1 MTIYKKVILYREGV
15 IIMIDAQNT
24 KTEPTPLIKYGWL
37 RAILFLIAALIATAI
52 LTFIGM
58 MVLALIFGIDFS
70 SIATNSREFIKD
82 IGLPANITVAL
93 FGFIGMLGTAWLFR
107 RFIDKKSFKSL
118 GFEFS
123 AFKKDFIVGL
133 LVGFAL
139 IASGF
144 VLLSVLGTLSIANTN
159 LNIPL
164 LIGYVLLFSIGSL
177 NEEIMIRG
185 YILSNFFDSMNKYI
199 ALIVSSLL
207 FAVMHLANAN
217 VTVLSFVNI
226 FLAGVLLGI
235 YYVHKRN
242 LWLPISLHFSW
253 NFFQGP
259 VFGFEVSGV
268 DVTGVIIQD
277 IQGSDLV
284 TGEPF
289 GFEGSIIATLLM
301 VISIVL
307 LHYRYQDEK

>member
-1 MTIYKKVILYREGV
+1 MNDK
-15 IIMIDAQNT
+15 QNI

-37 RAILFLIAALIATAI
+37 RAILFLISALVVSAI
-52 LTFIGM
+52 FTFIGM
-58 MVLALIFGIDFS
+58 MVLALIFGLDFS
-70 SIATNSREFIKD
+70 TIATNARDFIKD
-82 IGLPANITVAL
+82 IGLPANITIAF
-93 FGFIGMLGTAWLFR
+93 FGFMGMLVMAWIFR
-107 RFIDKKSFKSL
+107 RFIDGKTFNSL
-118 GFEFS
+118 GFKFS
-123 AFKKDFIVGL
+123 EYKNDFLIGL
-133 LVGFAL
+133 LFGFVL

-144 VLLSVLGTLSIANTN
+144 VILLILGNLSISDTN
-159 LNIPL
+159 FNIPL
-164 LIGYVLLFSIGSL
+164 LFGYVLLFTIGSL

-185 YILSNFFDSMNKYI
+185 YILTNFCDSMNKYI

-207 FAVMHLANAN
+207 FAIMHLANAN

-226 FLAGVLLGI
+226 FLAGILLGI

-242 LWLPISLHFSW
+242 LWFPISSLHFSW

-259 VFGFEVSGV
+259 IFGFEVSGV

-277 IQGSDLV
+277 IQGPDLI
-284 TGEPF
+284 TGGTF

-307 LHYRYQDEK
+307 LHYRYQEEK